1 MVVVNEPAVAME
13 TRGLAGPE
21 MFQLQPSVVIGG
33 AIMATRVLVIK
44 VPSPIHNRNARLPKR
59 PKNPPCK

>member
-1 MVVVNEPAVAME
+1 MAVVNESAVV
-13 TRGLAGPE
+13 RGLAGSE

-44 VPSPIHNRNARLPKR
+44 VPSPIHKRNARLPKR